1 MLCWVVWVPGEKT
14 VFLFWKYLFGCA
26 PSLLQHVGSSSLTM
40 AQAWAPCMGS
50 MKSSP
55 LDHRGCPP
63 NHQSYLY
70 VCPHLF
76 PRVMNEAGG
85 LWSSQLPT
93 TEHESRSVVPD
104 SLWPHGLYNP
114 WNSPGQNTEVGS
126 LLLLQGIFPTQG
138 LNPGLP
144 NCRRITNWAI
154 REAPPMTGTG
164 LKNVLVLGRHH
175 WVAGGTSWVLDSVPG
190 RSKEPLSSWYYDLAY
205 FSNKLWLKITKD
217 DLGGSVPFTDVVG
230 MEVRFNLL

>member
-1 MLCWVVWVPGEKT
+1 MVRSNNIHSASEVELSNTVLNKSVLKSIRKGTIRKNLDYVESEKVKVTQSCPTLCNPTDHTVPG
-14 VFLFWKYLFGCA
+14 V
-26 PSLLQHVGSSSLTM
+26 LQARILEWVAFCFSRGSS
-40 AQAWAPCMGS
+40 Q
-50 MKSSP
+50 
-55 LDHRGCPP
+55 
-63 NHQSYLY
+63 
-70 VCPHLF
+70 
-76 PRVMNEAGG
+76 PRDWTQVSWIAGG
-85 LWSSQLPT
+85 
-93 TEHESRSVVPD
+93 
-104 SLWPHGLYNP
+104 
-114 WNSPGQNTEVGS
+114 
-126 LLLLQGIFPTQG
+126 FF
-138 LNPGLP
+138 
-144 NCRRITNWAI
+144 TNWAI